1 MSPRHQDRKQ
11 DTNRD
16 KPHVKT
22 AGIAGR
28 VSAKAC
34 LKIRECSSSAHLQAA
49 QRTKHR
55 PATYSGLT
63 CSTGQPLANKAFRR
77 HYLHEGVWLW
87 HRTPRSV
94 LSDAHGASKIRQPVQ
109 SEAARTLSVCRC
121 NVECDTCSSTGEGGA
136 AHQTN
141 GHNPAVPGDED
152 VSSQGKGRRH
162 QHASTGAFAH
172 AKGSR
177 ILRRL
182 QAGGCS
188 KDSNKAPPRS
198 AQQVHAAPVHK
209 SNQAPF

>member
-1 MSPRHQDRKQ
+1 MPQNPR
-11 DTNRD
+11 
-16 KPHVKT
+16 V
-22 AGIAGR
+22 
-28 VSAKAC
+28 
-34 LKIRECSSSAHLQAA
+34 LSSAHLQAA

-87 HRTPRSV
+87 HRTP
-94 LSDAHGASKIRQPVQ
+94 HGAVFCRTHTARPKYASLFNPKQQGPCLCAAAMLNATPA
-109 SEAARTLSVCRC
+109 AARGRGGLRTRRMATTQQFQGMRMLAARARAGGINTL
-121 NVECDTCSSTGEGGA
+121 A
-136 AHQTN
+136 QAHLRT
-141 GHNPAVPGDED
+141 PKD
-152 VSSQGKGRRH
+152 
-162 QHASTGAFAH
+162 
-172 AKGSR
+172 SR

-209 SNQAPF
+209 SNQAPC